1 MANYVLKISTD
12 LDKLASRCDEIS
24 PFAEEAR
31 VTKIVNDLKD
41 TLINNPKLVALC
53 ASQLGHFVRI
63 FCIKF
68 ANKEIKSFVNP
79 MITKSEGLH
88 LCREFNPSIP
98 GKEYIMPRNDKIIV
112 TFQTPTGKIEENIFE
127 GVVSEVIQQQIN
139 MLDGVLLSDFGLEV
153 LPEFDKASKEEQ
165 DEVINWWL
173 DDLKLKNDKLT
184 KEIDSNEDLTK
195 VKKAIEFMTKVA
207 SGEIK
212 TEQVEVNK
220 DGSPI

>member
-1 MANYVLKISTD
+1 MADYVLKIID
-12 LDKLASRCDEIS
+12 DVEKLKDRCDEIS
-24 PFAEEAR
+24 VFAEEKR
-31 VTKIVNDLKD
+31 VTKIVNELKD
-41 TLINNPKLVALC
+41 TLYNNPNLVALS
-53 ASQLGHFVRI
+53 APQLGYKERI

-68 ANKEIKSFVNP
+68 ANKELRAFVNP
-79 MITKSEGLH
+79 MITKSEGIH
-88 LCREFNPSIP
+88 LCRENNPSIP
-98 GKEYIMPRNDKIIV
+98 GKEYIMPRNNKIIV

-127 GVVSEVIQQQIN
+127 GVVAEVIQQQVN

-173 DDLKLKNDKLT
+173 DNLKKQNESLS
-184 KEIDSNEDLTK
+184 KEIDSNEDLHQ
-195 VKKAIEFMTKVA
+195 VKKAIEFLTKVA

-212 TEQVEVNK
+212 TEEVEVNK